1 MKRDSRLL
9 RFKGNGSGFKEN
21 PYFPGL
27 RNFWFVVIL
36 SVVFPLAFGGC
47 KKEEKA
53 PTVPVAIEPKAMEP
67 APAPARP
74 GEQKAF
80 KSPVQTQSPTF
91 HSILTKDLN
100 RPIPV
105 TAFSKNDRIYLLT
118 VWTGLHGPHEIKVL
132 WIRPDTTV
140 QETVRL
146 KENVSSKTPTFTSWA
161 YLSFSKGLLNLSPLE
176 GKFMGTWK
184 AQLFL
189 DGNLLQELG
198 FTVF

>member
-1 MKRDSRLL
+1 MKKDSGEQRVKGQGSKFRGKSYSLCFRGFLL
-9 RFKGNGSGFKEN
+9 IVLLLAVFS
-21 PYFPGL
+21 
-27 RNFWFVVIL
+27 FV
-36 SVVFPLAFGGC
+36 AGC
-47 KKEEKA
+47 RKKEKDT
-53 PTVPVAIEPKAMEP
+53 PTLPAIEPKAMEP
-67 APAPARP
+67 APARP
-74 GEQKAF
+74 DEHKVQSRA
-80 KSPVQTQSPTF
+80 QTQALTF

-100 RPIPV
+100 HQIPV
-105 TAFSKNDRIYLLT
+105 TTFSKNDRIYLLT
-118 VWTGLHGPHEIKVL
+118 VWTGLQGPHEIKVL

-176 GKFMGTWK
+176 GKFIGTWK

-189 DGNLLQELG
+189 DGNLLKELA